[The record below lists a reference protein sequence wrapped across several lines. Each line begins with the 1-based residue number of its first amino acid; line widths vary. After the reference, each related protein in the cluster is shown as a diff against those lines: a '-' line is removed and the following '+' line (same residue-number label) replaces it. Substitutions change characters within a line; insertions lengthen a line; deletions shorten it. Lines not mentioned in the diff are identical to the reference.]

1 MNIVEGVLNHNRLAL
16 AKAITAVENEYDN
29 AVEIMTA
36 LYPHTGNAYVIG
48 ITGPP
53 GAGKSTLTDKLA
65 KEFRKRGKTVGIIAV
80 DPTSPFSGGAIL
92 GDRIRMLDL
101 SSDEGIFVRSMA
113 TRGSLGG
120 LSQKAGDAVKL
131 MDAFGFDIIIIE
143 TVGVGQSEVDI
154 VKTADT
160 TMVVVIPG
168 MGDDIQAIKAGIL
181 EIGDLFTINKAD
193 REGTDKLNIEIEM
206 MLELNPEHVGW
217 RPPINRTIA
226 SKGEGIE
233 AVVDSIEEHQKYL
246 NDSGEIVKIRK
257 ARIKNEVTAMLND
270 KVNRYIDK
278 NVVATDEFDALV
290 EKLQGREIEPY
301 SVVDDI
307 VGEVLK
313 YNHQINSL
321 RRN

>member
-226 SKGEGIE
+226 SKGEGID

-257 ARIKNEVTAMLND
+257 ARIKNEVTATLND

-278 NVVATDEFDALV
+278 NVVATDEFDSLV

-307 VGEVLK
+307 VGKVLK
-313 YNHQINSL
+313 
-321 RRN
+321 